1 VSKIILTKH
10 ELEEILSVM
19 EKIDSQAVEI
29 VQENKSIS
37 ARFET
42 KSIINGTTVI
52 KVDRI

>member
-1 VSKIILTKH
+1 VSKIVLTKQ

-29 VQENKSIS
+29 VQENRSIS

-42 KSIINGTTVI
+42 KSIISGTTVI